1 MTYYLVCFN
10 FDCNCIIELKN
21 ILRTLKRMMVY
32 ASSVLHFYKSA
43 FVVKE
48 NEKMLVVIDP
58 TKESHIALGRALITS
73 PVSVFLC

>member
-48 NEKMLVVIDP
+48 NENWQEK
-58 TKESHIALGRALITS
+58 ALRRNSWPYVLRVRTS
-73 PVSVFLC
+73 NASC